1 MLIGLYPGF
10 YGGFPAGEPP
20 FVVKIKKEL
29 TFRVTFAGGFASMVA
44 LAMNGF
50 TSRSVLF
57 SLVTSVA
64 LSLAPQTGAQEVDG
78 ASAGATETARRQ
90 QSVRDAML
98 KVQEARAAYAAGR
111 YSDAV
116 DLYREA
122 LAGIVKAPAS
132 EKQVNFIKDSLADAL
147 VAKGMDYRK
156 VGRTD
161 EAVDFMKE
169 ALELSPGHKFAQRE
183 LDKTQDPV
191 RTNPALSPQ
200 HVGNVAE
207 VNRLLSLAYGYY
219 DLGDYD
225 KALETF
231 QGVVR
236 IDPYNTAARR
246 GMELVQNRRANY
258 LKSAHDSFRAKALTE
273 VDKSWEEPMP
283 VEEAVAE
290 LAATESGS
298 VVRQDAETE
307 DRIAQALKEMVLPS
321 IVFEDAP
328 IKDVVEALQGQIS
341 RFEAQGMGAGRKINI
356 ISNFGDRESDGYKTV
371 MSRLVSLN
379 LNDISV
385 HDLLNVLDKQVGIT
399 HYITPLG
406 VELSF
411 SGRDF
416 GPMVE
421 RVYTV
426 PPHFFDTQD
435 AGDEDEEDDD
445 FGSAS
450 RVMVKRVNP
459 VVALKEMGVS
469 FPEGAN
475 ARYDASTR
483 TLTVRNTAFNQEEI
497 EELISMPL
505 ETDRA
510 VVLNVIAMEVN
521 ETDLNELGFEWM
533 FNFHLGPKA
542 LFGSGTKEELFS
554 EVAAVP
560 AVDAS
565 IGAPDTVYSATEGL
579 RSGRDVLSSDN
590 METLISSGK
599 AGLYGERTK
608 APGIFSFRGIWN
620 SGDVTMIMRGA
631 AQKKGTDIMTNPRI
645 IMSPGRDEQ
654 VVFANVKEMFY
665 PETYTEPQIATTSFN
680 MPRSGGFG
688 NNNNNNNNRNETVTV
703 QAVTASPAHPE
714 AFVRFGMTEDA
725 VGGVG
730 SVVQVHNASVA
741 PDGQHV
747 TLALTVTINEFEG
760 FVNWGTPI
768 YTHLMRENDT
778 HSTQIILSE
787 NQILKPVF
795 KRRMENTKL
804 TVGSGAVVVIGGLK
818 ESRSVRYED
827 KLPVLG
833 DLPMVGR
840 LFRSEGEEKIRKAF
854 LMFVKVD
861 VVDPTGRNVGT
872 GERPSD
878 LTD

>member
-10 YGGFPAGEPP
+10 CGGSPVGEPP
-20 FVVKIKKEL
+20 FAVKIKKEL
-29 TFRVTFAGGFASMVA
+29 TFRVTFAGRFASMVA

-64 LSLAPQTGAQEVDG
+64 LSLAPQSGAQEANGV
-78 ASAGATETARRQ
+78 SAAAQETARRQ

-132 EKQVNFIKDSLADAL
+132 EKQVKFIKDSLADAL

-161 EAVDFMKE
+161 EAVDFMNE
-169 ALELSPGHKFAQRE
+169 ALELSPGHKFAQKE
-183 LDKTQDPV
+183 LSKTQDPV
-191 RTNPALSPQ
+191 RTNPALTPQ

-231 QGVVR
+231 QAVVR
-236 IDPYNTAARR
+236 IDPYNTAASR
-246 GMELVQNRRANY
+246 GMELVQKRRSNY
-258 LKSAHDSFRAKALTE
+258 LKTVHDSYRAKALSE
-273 VDKSWEEPMP
+273 VDKAWEEPMP
-283 VEEAVAE
+283 LEETVAE

-321 IVFEDAP
+321 IAFEDAP

-356 ISNFGDRESDGYKTV
+356 IPNFGDRESEGYKTI
-371 MSRLVSLN
+371 MSRLVTLN

-385 HDLLNVLDKQVGIT
+385 HDLLNVLDKQIGIT
-399 HYITPLG
+399 HYITPVG

-426 PPHFFDTQD
+426 PPHFFDTQTSGEED
-435 AGDEDEEDDD
+435 DEDDDD
-445 FGSAS
+445 FGSSS
-450 RVMVKRVNP
+450 RVVVKRVNP

-483 TLTVRNTAFNQEEI
+483 TLTVRNTAYNQEEI

-560 AVDAS
+560 AIDAS

-579 RSGRDVLSSDN
+579 RSGHDVLTTDN
-590 METLISSGK
+590 IDTLISSGK
-599 AGLYGERTK
+599 AGLYGSRAK

-665 PETYTEPQIATTSFN
+665 PETYAEPQISTTSFN
-680 MPRSGGFG
+680 LGERTV
-688 NNNNNNNNRNETVTV
+688 NNNGNTRDEDVTGM
-703 QAVTASPAHPE
+703 ATIASPAHPD

-768 YTHLMRENDT
+768 YTYMMMDSDKQATKITLTD
-778 HSTQIILSE
+778 

-818 ESRSVRYED
+818 ESRSIKYED